1 MKNKRVLKID
11 RPANFCAS
19 SEKLSFARK
28 LVRFCRDFKDN
39 QRWKYDGWSSVQLWK
54 KLKFDREPISRAPV
68 LEFVRVDVSEKAQ
81 LLELISRSY
90 AEFGQVLAAAEQKA
104 VDEIASAEP
113 LARAWLI
120 RNQSEPIGY
129 CIVSLVF
136 SVRQRGRGAVLDQ
149 IYIIPELRTRQM
161 LRPVLEF
168 IECQAA
174 QVGAVMLDIK
184 FAFKDKPKSIAFK
197 QMGFEKGYSSMS
209 KQLEPWTTYYRR
221 SRE

>member
-1 MKNKRVLKID
+1 LR
-11 RPANFCAS
+11 
-19 SEKLSFARK
+19 
-28 LVRFCRDFKDN
+28 LVRKAQLRETVSQILARL
-39 QRWKYDGWSSVQLWK
+39 QRQSALEIRWLVLGSIVGKAEIWPRTY
-54 KLKFDREPISRAPV
+54 FTRACSRVCA
-68 LEFVRVDVSEKAQ
+68 VDVSEKAQ
-81 LLELISRSY
+81 LLELIGRSY

-149 IYIIPELRTRQM
+149 IYITPELRTRQM
-161 LRPVLEF
+161 LRTVLEF
-168 IECQAA
+168 IEYQAA
-174 QVGAVMLDIK
+174 QVGAITLDIK
-184 FAFKDKPKSIAFK
+184 FAFKDKPKSITFK
-197 QMGFEKGYSSMS
+197 QIGFENGYSFMS
-209 KQLEPWTTYYRR
+209 KQLEPWPTYYRR